1 MIKKLSKSLREY
13 KKESILTVVCMVVE
27 AAMEVLIPLII
38 FEFGKWRRS
47 GYQRNDPMGNIHGS
61 GRNSVAGCRY
71 AGR

>member
-38 FEFGKWRRS
+38 FEFGKCVNPS
-47 GYQRNDPMGNIHGS
+47 TGGDPDINGMIRWGIFM
-61 GRNSVAGCRY
+61 VLA
-71 AGR
+71 AIA